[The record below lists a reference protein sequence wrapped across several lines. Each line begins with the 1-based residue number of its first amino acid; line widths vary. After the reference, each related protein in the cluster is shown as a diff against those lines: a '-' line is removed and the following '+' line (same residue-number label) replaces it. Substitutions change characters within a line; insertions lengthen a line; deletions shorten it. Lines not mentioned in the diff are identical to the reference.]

1 VESTRRASHAAV
13 AADSA
18 ESEATYLNDDWDA
31 YCDYRIDHETERLY
45 PYREAILVMDENPSF
60 PLTPALSPS
69 GERVGVR
76 GCFHP

>member
-1 VESTRRASHAAV
+1 MESTRRASHAAV

-45 PYREAILVMDENPSF
+45 PYREAISN
-60 PLTPALSPS
+60 A
-69 GERVGVR
+69 
-76 GCFHP
+76 CWN